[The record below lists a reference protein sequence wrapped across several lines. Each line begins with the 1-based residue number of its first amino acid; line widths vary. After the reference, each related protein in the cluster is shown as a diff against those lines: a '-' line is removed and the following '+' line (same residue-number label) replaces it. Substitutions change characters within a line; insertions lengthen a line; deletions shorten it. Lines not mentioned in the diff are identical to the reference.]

1 MTEYEATQ
9 AVQRV
14 EALEAQFNISI
25 EGLLVTVDGPED
37 DGQCWVA
44 LFYELISTGEGLP
57 SNVKM
62 TFVAYS
68 KEGQVVGLST
78 NNVYAESFLGVLPIN
93 TYLKCKKEPSRFRLY
108 PSDLGR

>member
-9 AVQRV
+9 RVQRV
-14 EALEAQFNISI
+14 ESLEAQFNISI

-37 DGQCWVA
+37 DGRCWVT
-44 LFYELISTGEGLP
+44 LFYELTSTGEGLP
-57 SNVKM
+57 SNIKM

-68 KEGQVVGLST
+68 EEGQVVGLAT
-78 NNVYAESFLGVLPIN
+78 DNVYSESFLGVLPIS
-93 TYLKCKKEPSRFRLY
+93 TYLKCKKTPSRFRLY